1 MNKIIKL
8 DLESVVIATKDG
20 TTIRVPYEE
29 IEFKPEVGDIVELY
43 ADGEKTIV
51 HKVEKAAPIE
61 DKIQIN
67 IVNEQV
73 QAQAQEQ
80 VQVQEQVQEQVQVQ
94 APFVHVQSGKVVNKL
109 AYTLLAILLGG
120 IGAHKFYSGKFL
132 KGFIY
137 LIFCWTYIPAII
149 GLIEGII
156 AAFKTPDANGNIVV

>member
-1 MNKIIKL
+1 MNKVIKL
-8 DLESVVIATKDG
+8 DLEEVVIAKEDG

-29 IEFKPEVGDIVELY
+29 IEFKPEIGDFVELY
-43 ADGEKTIV
+43 PDGEKIIV
-51 HKVEKAAPIE
+51 HKVEKKATSIE

-73 QAQAQEQ
+73 QSQKQEQ
-80 VQVQEQVQEQVQVQ
+80 FQ
-94 APFVHVQSGKVVNKL
+94 APVYAQSGKVVNKL
-109 AYTLLAILLGG
+109 VYTLLAILLGG

-137 LIFCWTYIPAII
+137 LIFCWTYLPAVI
-149 GLIEGII
+149 GAIEGII